1 MEGFSHKAKA
11 FFPGLLMG
19 TCYRKTNVRAC
30 LHGGREG
37 GREGA
42 PADRGTRLIEPP
54 RESQLF
60 IPFFRKRVKAFTC

>member
-37 GREGA
+37 GSSG
-42 PADRGTRLIEPP
+42 
-54 RESQLF
+54 
-60 IPFFRKRVKAFTC
+60 